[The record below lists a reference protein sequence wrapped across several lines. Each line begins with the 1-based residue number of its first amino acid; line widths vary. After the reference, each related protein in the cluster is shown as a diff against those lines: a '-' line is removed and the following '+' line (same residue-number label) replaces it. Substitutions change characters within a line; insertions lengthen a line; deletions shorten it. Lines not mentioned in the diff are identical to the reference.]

1 MMQDDH
7 KEIWWMWMWW
17 TVIYKINEMEK
28 NDEMSELD
36 FGIWN
41 EWGERWCMRWMRWKS
56 LGKYVTICTI
66 FDCLN
71 VYFQNI

>member
-1 MMQDDH
+1 
-7 KEIWWMWMWW
+7 
-17 TVIYKINEMEK
+17 MEK

-41 EWGERWCMRWMRWKS
+41 EWGERWCMRWMRWKP